1 MLVFEFIDCG
11 DSMDS
16 NGKDYDTDKTDVK
29 INALSDVDSKTTS
42 LLIGDRKD
50 EEEDETTT
58 LLVPPRRGGL
68 SRKVDKQQ
76 RKVMWNDNNGNKL
89 AQVLEY
95 QPSDVS
101 DSDDE
106 ESDSCLCRIM

>member
-1 MLVFEFIDCG
+1 
-11 DSMDS
+11 MDS
-16 NGKDYDTDKTDVK
+16 NGKDYVSDKSDVK
-29 INALSDVDSKTTS
+29 SNALSDVDSKTTS
-42 LLIGDRKD
+42 LLDADRKD

-68 SRKVDKQQ
+68 SRKVEKSQ

-101 DSDDE
+101 DSDEE
-106 ESDSCLCRIM
+106 ESDSCFCRIM

>member
-1 MLVFEFIDCG
+1 
-11 DSMDS
+11 MDG
-16 NGKDYDTDKTDVK
+16 NGKDYDSDKSDVK
-29 INALSDVDSKTTS
+29 SNALSDVDSKTIS
-42 LLIGDRKD
+42 LLGDRKD

-68 SRKVDKQQ
+68 SRKVDKTQ

-95 QPSDVS
+95 QP
-101 DSDDE
+101 
-106 ESDSCLCRIM
+106 R

>member
-1 MLVFEFIDCG
+1 
-11 DSMDS
+11 MDS

>member
-1 MLVFEFIDCG
+1 MDTNRKDF
-11 DSMDS
+11 DS
-16 NGKDYDTDKTDVK
+16 DKMDVK
-29 INALSDVDSKTTS
+29 NNALSDVDSKTS
-42 LLIGDRKD
+42 LLNGDRKE

-68 SRKVDKQQ
+68 SRKVEKSQ

-95 QPSDVS
+95 QPSDAS
-101 DSDDE
+101 DSDEE

>member
-1 MLVFEFIDCG
+1 M
-11 DSMDS
+11 
-16 NGKDYDTDKTDVK
+16 DYDCDKSDVK
-29 INALSDVDSKTTS
+29 NKTLSDVDSKTS
-42 LLIGDRKD
+42 LLNGDRK

-58 LLVPPRRGGL
+58 LLIPPRRGGL
-68 SRKVDKQQ
+68 SRKVEKPQ

>member
-1 MLVFEFIDCG
+1 
-11 DSMDS
+11 MDS
-16 NGKDYDTDKTDVK
+16 NGKDYGCDKSDVK
-29 INALSDVDSKTTS
+29 SEALLSDVESKTS
-42 LLIGDRKD
+42 LLDGDRKED
-50 EEEDETTT
+50 EDETTT

-68 SRKVDKQQ
+68 SRKVEKSQ
-76 RKVMWNDNNGNKL
+76 RKVMWNDINGNKL

-95 QPSDVS
+95 QPSDAS